1 MLRNARLA
9 STTIMLL
16 VREMCCSRLIY
27 SKNRN
32 AVSLQTSRDTV
43 LGVLLNLYHMFR
55 SKNIFV

>member
-9 STTIMLL
+9 LTTIMLL

-27 SKNRN
+27 SKKRN

-55 SKNIFV
+55 LCYE